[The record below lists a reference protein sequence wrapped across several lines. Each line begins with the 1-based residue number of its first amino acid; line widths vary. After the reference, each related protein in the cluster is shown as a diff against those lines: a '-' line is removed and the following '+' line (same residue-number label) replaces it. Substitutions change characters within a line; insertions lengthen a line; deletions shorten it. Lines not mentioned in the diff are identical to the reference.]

1 MGEFP
6 AKIKLIENCRT
17 SAVQQ
22 SVNTLKVKLSK
33 IEAPFERPM
42 IESSIMSQVEDDI
55 QSIEEMCEVKFHDD
69 FQPFQLI
76 PGSKV
81 RHKEEGIVGEIKF
94 IGSEKVAVVWEDN
107 TRERISFDE
116 ARKNLEYIDDIQS
129 IVAPTTSQMSYNPTV
144 NKMLDKAIASLDED
158 ELDEEII
165 EIGSVEAILTSEKD
179 FDIEKIK
186 MQRTINDLNDQLVE
200 KKTDSMKEK
209 IARELVDVAIMKGI
223 IDRDDLDLEITKVMS
238 FSDSEFENYKTSVL
252 DYETD
257 GSIVTSSFAPIQP
270 EMTEA
275 EKMLARIKNNGG
287 KGIIGD
293 FSKELNV
300 SASSTPQIISN
311 NVSSTAERRT
321 LAEIKDDKFTFA
333 KVNEK
338 IPTFEEQFES
348 ILSAKVNDNQRAIE
362 ASYIER
368 NYIEEP
374 KELPGFENLQGL
386 KKPLRV
392 TEKATSFP
400 TNTNLKDLFSEM
412 GWTTLSK

>member
-1 MGEFP
+1 MSEIP
-6 AKIKLIENCRT
+6 AKIKLVGDCKTAI
-17 SAVQQ
+17 AQQ

-33 IEAPFERPM
+33 IEAPFEKPM
-42 IESSIMSQVEDDI
+42 IESSVASQIKEDI
-55 QSIEEMCEVKFHDD
+55 ESIEELCEVKFRDD

-81 RHKEEGIVGEIKF
+81 RHKEEGIIGEIKF
-94 IGSEKVAVVWEDN
+94 IGSEKVAIVWEDN
-107 TRERISFDE
+107 TRERIGFDE

-144 NKMLDKAIASLDED
+144 NRMLDQAIASLDED
-158 ELDEEII
+158 ESDDEII
-165 EIGSVEAILTSEKD
+165 EVGSVEGILISEKE

-186 MQRTINDLNDQLVE
+186 MQRTINDLNDKLIG

-209 IARELVDVAIMKGI
+209 VAKELVDVAIMKGI
-223 IDRDDLDLEITKVMS
+223 IDKDDLDLEIAKIMS
-238 FSDSEFENYKTSVL
+238 FDDVEFENYKTSIL

-257 GSIVTSSFAPIQP
+257 GSEVISSYAPIQP

-275 EKMLARIKNNGG
+275 ERMLARIKGNGG

-300 SASSTPQIISN
+300 HASAVPQTISN
-311 NVSSTAERRT
+311 NVSSSAERRT

-338 IPTFEEQFES
+338 IPTFEEQFEN
-348 ILSAKVNDNQRAIE
+348 ILSAKINENQRNIE
-362 ASYIER
+362 ASYIE
-368 NYIEEP
+368 EP
-374 KELPGFENLQGL
+374 IELPGFENLQGL

-392 TEKATSFP
+392 TERAALFP
-400 TNTNLKDLFSEM
+400 TNTNLRDLFQEM

>member
-6 AKIKLIENCRT
+6 AKIRLIDNCRT
-17 SAVQQ
+17 SEVQQ
-22 SVNTLKVKLSK
+22 SVNTLKVKISK
-33 IEAPFERPM
+33 IEAPFEKPM
-42 IESSIMSQVEDDI
+42 IESSMMSQIEDDI
-55 QSIEEMCEVKFHDD
+55 QSIDEELCEVKLHDD

-81 RHKEEGIVGEIKF
+81 KHKEEGIVGEIKF
-94 IGSEKVAVVWEDN
+94 IGSEKVAIVWEDN

-144 NKMLDKAIASLDED
+144 NQMLDKAIASLDED
-158 ELDEEII
+158 ELDDEII
-165 EIGSVEAILTSEKD
+165 EVGSVEGILTSEKD

-186 MQRTINDLNDQLVE
+186 MQRTINDLNDKLVE
-200 KKTDSMKEK
+200 KKNVSMKEK

-223 IDRDDLDLEITKVMS
+223 IDSDDLDLEIAKILS
-238 FSDSEFENYKTSVL
+238 FGDIEFENYKTSIL

-270 EMTEA
+270 ELTEA
-275 EKMLARIKNNGG
+275 ERMLARIKGNGG

-293 FSKELNV
+293 FSKDLNV
-300 SASSTPQIISN
+300 RASGTPQTISN
-311 NVSSTAERRT
+311 NVSSSAERRT

-338 IPTFEEQFES
+338 IPTFEEQFEN
-348 ILSAKVNDNQRAIE
+348 ILISKVNENPRTIE
-362 ASYIER
+362 AS
-368 NYIEEP
+368 YIEEP

-392 TEKATSFP
+392 TEKAASFP
-400 TNTNLKDLFSEM
+400 TNTSLKDLFGEM
-412 GWTTLSK
+412 NWTTLSK

>member
-6 AKIKLIENCRT
+6 AKIKLIDNCRT

-22 SVNTLKVKLSK
+22 SVNTLKVKISK
-33 IEAPFERPM
+33 IEAPFEIPM
-42 IESSIMSQVEDDI
+42 IESSVMSQIENDI
-55 QSIEEMCEVKFHDD
+55 QSIEELCEVKFHDD

-81 RHKEEGIVGEIKF
+81 KHKEEGIVGEIKF
-94 IGSEKVAVVWEDN
+94 IGSEKVAIVWEDN

-144 NKMLDKAIASLDED
+144 NQMLDKAIASFDED
-158 ELDEEII
+158 ELDDEII
-165 EIGSVEAILTSEKD
+165 EVGSVEGILTSEKD

-186 MQRTINDLNDQLVE
+186 MQRTINDLNDKLVE

-209 IARELVDVAIMKGI
+209 IAHELVDVAIMKGI
-223 IDRDDLDLEITKVMS
+223 IDCDDLDLEITKILS
-238 FSDSEFENYKTSVL
+238 FNDNEFENYKISVL

-257 GSIVTSSFAPIQP
+257 GSEVTSSFAPIRP

-275 EKMLARIKNNGG
+275 EKMLARIKGNGG

-300 SASSTPQIISN
+300 RASGTPQTISN
-311 NVSSTAERRT
+311 NASSSVERRT
-321 LAEIKDDKFTFA
+321 LAEIKDEKFTFA

-338 IPTFEEQFES
+338 IPTFEEEFGN
-348 ILSAKVNDNQRAIE
+348 ILSSKINENQRVVE
-362 ASYIER
+362 A

-392 TEKATSFP
+392 TEKSSSFP
-400 TNTNLKDLFSEM
+400 TNTSLKDLFKEM
-412 GWTTLSK
+412 NWTTLSK

>member
-6 AKIKLIENCRT
+6 AKIRLIDNCRT
-17 SAVQQ
+17 SEVQQ
-22 SVNTLKVKLSK
+22 SVNTLKVKISK
-33 IEAPFERPM
+33 IEAPFEKPM
-42 IESSIMSQVEDDI
+42 IESSMMSQIEDDI
-55 QSIEEMCEVKFHDD
+55 QSIDEELCEVKLHDD

-81 RHKEEGIVGEIKF
+81 KHKEEGIVGEIKF
-94 IGSEKVAVVWEDN
+94 IGSEKVAIVWEDN

-144 NKMLDKAIASLDED
+144 NQMLDKAIASLDED
-158 ELDEEII
+158 ELDDEII
-165 EIGSVEAILTSEKD
+165 EVGSVEGILTSEKD

-186 MQRTINDLNDQLVE
+186 MQRTINDLNDKLVE
-200 KKTDSMKEK
+200 KKNVSMKEK

-223 IDRDDLDLEITKVMS
+223 IDSDDLDLEIAKILS
-238 FSDSEFENYKTSVL
+238 FGDIEFENYKTSIV

-270 EMTEA
+270 ELTEA
-275 EKMLARIKNNGG
+275 ERMLARIKGNGG

-293 FSKELNV
+293 FSKDLNV
-300 SASSTPQIISN
+300 RASGTPQTISN
-311 NVSSTAERRT
+311 NVSSSAERRT

-338 IPTFEEQFES
+338 IPTFEEQFEN
-348 ILSAKVNDNQRAIE
+348 ILISKVNENPRTIE
-362 ASYIER
+362 AS
-368 NYIEEP
+368 YIEEP

-392 TEKATSFP
+392 TEKAASFP
-400 TNTNLKDLFSEM
+400 TNTSLKDLFGEM
-412 GWTTLSK
+412 NWTTLSK